1 MQRLG
6 EISRTRRNA
15 RHFATLNG
23 APRPTKASR
32 RPRERTKI
40 MEVVEAI
47 ALCHFSDT
55 RIGGVSRKQR
65 LRLPALLADQLESV
79 GLIEIVNPSPTVVIS
94 PRQTAPLAVGAG
106 ALSQSSPAAPV
117 LPREI
122 AEGSLKPI
130 HRQSRSM
137 TPIGSPPAQPR
148 STRATVGGG
157 KSTTKRS
164 VSADLQVSSGPKTS
178 GQQSDSA

>member
-106 ALSQSSPAAPV
+106 ALSQSSPAALV

-148 STRATVGGG
+148 STRATAGGG

-164 VSADLQVSSGPKTS
+164 GSADSRVSSGPKTS